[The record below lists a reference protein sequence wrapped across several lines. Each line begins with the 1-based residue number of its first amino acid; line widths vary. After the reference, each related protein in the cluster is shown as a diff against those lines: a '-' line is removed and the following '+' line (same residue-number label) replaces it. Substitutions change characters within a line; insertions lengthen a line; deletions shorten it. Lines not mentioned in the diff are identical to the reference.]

1 MHWVTLFDDLED
13 DMYDGQLGED
23 DWEQP
28 RILLEYS
35 VIGSNY
41 TSTMSN
47 MDQLKH
53 MIDNRDHNNKQPIDE
68 EAGGALPEEP
78 VQVLAKKPKKV
89 QQQQQQQ

>member
-35 VIGSNY
+35 VIGGNY

-53 MIDNRDHNNKQPIDE
+53 MIDHRGYNNKQHIDE

-78 VQVLAKKPKKV
+78 IQAKKPKKV
-89 QQQQQQQ
+89 PKQQQ